1 VRAMLAA
8 FPSSARGRAVAQARA
23 AGRLAEAA

>member
-1 VRAMLAA
+1 MLAA

-23 AGRLAEAA
+23 GGRLAEAA